1 MSDSTIP
8 TTAERD
14 ILIERVAIAR
24 CLCRRPTQWPNAGA
38 IQQERS
44 KLAFEEA
51 QKKTVLLPSATA
63 AAQFLRSLSL
73 TVPEVD
79 APRKD

>member
-8 TTAERD
+8 TAAEHETM
-14 ILIERVAIAR
+14 LERVAIAR

-51 QKKTVLLPSATA
+51 QKKTVLLPPA
-63 AAQFLRSLSL
+63 AAAAGYLRSLGL
-73 TVPEVD
+73 IVPPLD
-79 APRKD
+79 APRRD